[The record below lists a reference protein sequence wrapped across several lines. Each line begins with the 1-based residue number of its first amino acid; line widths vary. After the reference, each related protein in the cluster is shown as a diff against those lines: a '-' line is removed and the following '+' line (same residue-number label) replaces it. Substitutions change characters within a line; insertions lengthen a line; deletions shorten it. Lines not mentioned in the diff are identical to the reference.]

1 MKAKYS
7 PLPLSALT
15 VFILSAVNPV
25 SGSATELMLSAS
37 AGRTSPSLLNGRSLN
52 GKVYIYATKDTAAKQ
67 VSFYL
72 DDPKMSRA
80 PVHSESSDPYD
91 FAGTATTGLANPYDA
106 SKLVAGSHTLTAR
119 VAFTNGTTQIV
130 SAAFNRPSTTPTPTP
145 VPTVAPTPV
154 PTVAPTPIP
163 TATPQAY
170 GKKWHPGHYL
180 NAGWG
185 WRTSLVS
192 STIARIKDN
201 PNLKGVAT
209 NQMWQEL
216 EPQKGV
222 YNFAYIESALAM
234 AKAANKQLM
243 IQIIDRWWG
252 WDHCVPEY
260 LRSDPIYKG
269 GESLFLNPDGSV
281 NACNSL
287 RFVPEVQNRLMA
299 LYTALGKRFNNEPN
313 FEAVY
318 LQEDGLYLKGSN
330 MGGYTPRG
338 YTDQQKRGMDA
349 LAAAFPNTQ
358 VFKFLSWGVNTGE
371 LFEYAYKLGLGVGG
385 PDLVPD
391 ENTFATPYY
400 PLYAGKMPLH
410 ISSQHPRVEK
420 YITQQGGT
428 VERLYD
434 FGVTDP
440 KGLNTNYIVWDQPE
454 TPNISFTKQ
463 ILPLLNAHNGYINS
477 GCPLNMTC
485 KK

>member
-25 SGSATELMLSAS
+25 SGSATELMLSTS
-37 AGRTSPSLLNGRSLN
+37 AGRASPSLLNGRSLN
-52 GKVYIYATKDTAAKQ
+52 GQVYIYATKDTGAKQ
-67 VSFYL
+67 VAFYL
-72 DDPKMSRA
+72 DDPKMSRT
-80 PVHSESSDPYD
+80 PVHSESLDPYD
-91 FAGTATTGLANPYDA
+91 FAGTAATGAANPYDA

-154 PTVAPTPIP
+154 PTVAPTPKP

-185 WRTSLVS
+185 VRTSQTSWVLS
-192 STIARIKDN
+192 GMKNN
-201 PNLKGVAT
+201 PNLKGIST
-209 NQMWQEL
+209 LHRWEEL
-216 EPQKGV
+216 EPKKGV
-222 YNFAYIESALAM
+222 YNFANIESNLAM

-252 WDHCVPEY
+252 VPTCVPEY

-269 GESLFLNPDGSV
+269 GQSLLLNPNGSV
-281 NACNSL
+281 NICNSL
-287 RFVPEVQNRLMA
+287 RYVPEVQNRLMA
-299 LYTALGKRFNNEPN
+299 LYAALGKRFNSEPN
-313 FEAVY
+313 FEAIF
-318 LQEDGLYLKGSN
+318 LQEDGVTPNGSN
-330 MGGYTPRG
+330 MGGYTARG

-349 LAAAFPNTQ
+349 LAAAFPNT
-358 VFKFLSWGVNTGE
+358 VAIKFLSWGVNTGE
-371 LFEYAYKLGLGVGG
+371 LFDYAYKLGLGVGG
-385 PDLVPD
+385 PDLVPG
-391 ENTFATPYY
+391 ENTYSTPYY
-400 PLYAGKMPLH
+400 PQYAGKMPLH
-410 ISSQHPRVEK
+410 ISVQHPRVEK

-454 TPNISFTKQ
+454 TPNISYSKQ

-485 KK
+485 K

>member
-25 SGSATELMLSAS
+25 SGSATELMLSTS

-52 GKVYIYATKDTAAKQ
+52 GKVYIYATKDTGAKQ
-67 VSFYL
+67 VAFYL

-91 FAGTATTGLANPYDA
+91 FAGTATTGAANPYDA
-106 SKLVAGSHTLTAR
+106 TKLVAGSHTLTAR

-145 VPTVAPTPV
+145 VPTVAPTP
-154 PTVAPTPIP
+154 TP

-180 NAGWG
+180 SAGWG
-185 WRTSLVS
+185 VRTSQTSWVLS
-192 STIARIKDN
+192 RIKDN
-201 PNLKGVAT
+201 PNLKGIAT
-209 NQMWQEL
+209 THRWAEL

-222 YNFAYIESALAM
+222 YNFANIESNLAM
-234 AKAANKQLM
+234 AKAANKRLM

-252 WDHCVPEY
+252 VPTCVPEY

-269 GESLFLNPDGSV
+269 GQSLFLNPNGSV
-281 NACNSL
+281 NACNAL
-287 RFVPEVQNRLMA
+287 RFVPEVQSRLMA
-299 LYTALGKRFNNEPN
+299 LYTALGKRFNNDPN

-318 LQEDGLYLKGSN
+318 VQEDGLYLKGSN

-385 PDLVPD
+385 PDLLP
-391 ENTFATPYY
+391 NNATFSTPYY
-400 PLYAGKMPLH
+400 SQYAGRMPLH
-410 ISSQHPRVEK
+410 ISVQHPKVELYTK
-420 YITQQGGT
+420 DQGGT
-428 VERLYD
+428 VEGLYD
-434 FGVTDP
+434 YGVTNP

-454 TPNISFTKQ
+454 TQYISYSKQ
-463 ILPLLNAHNGYINS
+463 ILPLLNAHKGYINS

-485 KK
+485 KQ